1 MSVQP
6 PTPIPSEAAGAGEV
20 GAAGPVAG
28 RIDAGDHALAR
39 GVLYGALALALQPP
53 DPNGVSRLESPDAG
67 QALGDAA
74 ALLDAADGRLRHA
87 TARFLL
93 GVGAE
98 GADDRARRFTRL
110 FGHITRGMVCLYETE
125 YGIGTVYGQ
134 PQMLADIAGYY
145 RAFGLQP
152 AGDTRGRPDHVGC
165 ECAFMEYLSLKEAYC
180 LEAVDTG
187 SPADESPDR
196 ETLLETRRVAQIFL
210 RDHLGRF
217 GVAFAHAAVRA
228 DDEGFYASA
237 ARLLLRLIEL
247 DCERLGIPQGPATLE
262 LRPDAEEPVPMACG
276 EEPELIQIQRS
287 RPPA

>member
-20 GAAGPVAG
+20 GADGPVAG

-93 GVGAE
+93 EVGAE

-125 YGIGTVYGQ
+125 YGTGTVYGQ

-180 LEAVDTG
+180 LEAIETG
-187 SPADESPDR
+187 PPAGESPDR

-228 DDEGFYASA
+228 DEEGFYASA

>member
-1 MSVQP
+1 
-6 PTPIPSEAAGAGEV
+6 
-20 GAAGPVAG
+20 
-28 RIDAGDHALAR
+28 
-39 GVLYGALALALQPP
+39 
-53 DPNGVSRLESPDAG
+53 
-67 QALGDAA
+67 
-74 ALLDAADGRLRHA
+74 
-87 TARFLL
+87 
-93 GVGAE
+93 
-98 GADDRARRFTRL
+98 
-110 FGHITRGMVCLYETE
+110 
-125 YGIGTVYGQ
+125 
-134 PQMLADIAGYY
+134 MLADIAGYY

-152 AGDTRGRPDHVGC
+152 AGDTRGRPDRRLRMCVHG
-165 ECAFMEYLSLKEAYC
+165 YLSLKEAYFSRRSRRA
-180 LEAVDTG
+180 LRG
-187 SPADESPDR
+187 ESPDR

-228 DDEGFYASA
+228 DEEGFYASA